1 MERITVIK
9 DNLPHFGL
17 FTRNTV
23 QGKEYDMIQEFI
35 SFYSHQFLRSNKK
48 NNLAIFIEPRVASGF
63 PDVVFAS
70 YSPSITDNWSD
81 QRSDIN
87 TDDLKVLS
95 HLILAGQSTRER
107 LIAQLGLTKG
117 QAGKSLNKLLNA
129 NLITYKNKTWK
140 PKKLNSIFN
149 IKKLV
154 SLEAKINDTSRVI
167 EQSFTNTWF
176 ASHSYA
182 LTRAESP
189 RDKTLLT
196 FSGLGLGL
204 YCRSQRSHSFR
215 EVVEPAPL
223 PLPSSYQS
231 LLFNEWIGNMLTSK

>member
-17 FTRNTV
+17 FTRNAV
-23 QGKEYDMIQEFI
+23 QGEEYDMIQGFI
-35 SFYSHQFLRSNKK
+35 SFYSHQFLRNNKK
-48 NNLAIFIEPRVASGF
+48 NNLAIFIEPRMTSGF

-70 YSPSITDNWSD
+70 YSPSITDNWSE
-81 QRSDIN
+81 QRNDIN
-87 TDDLKVLS
+87 VSDLKMLS
-95 HLILAGQSTRER
+95 HLIQVGQSTRER
-107 LIAQLGLTKG
+107 LVAQLKISERQTE
-117 QAGKSLNKLLNA
+117 KSLRKLLSA
-129 NLITYKNKTWK
+129 NLVSYKNKVWK
-140 PKKLNSIFN
+140 PKKLNSIFS

-154 SLEAKINDTSRVI
+154 SLEAKISDTSRVI

-196 FSGLGLGL
+196 FSDLGLGL
-204 YCRSQRSHSFR
+204 YCRDQRSNSFR
-215 EVVEPAPL
+215 EMVEPTPL

-231 LLFNEWIGNMLTSK
+231 LLFNEWIGNMLTRK

>member
-70 YSPSITDNWSD
+70 YSPSITDNWSE

-95 HLILAGQSTRER
+95 HLILASQST
-107 LIAQLGLTKG
+107 A
-117 QAGKSLNKLLNA
+117 
-129 NLITYKNKTWK
+129 
-140 PKKLNSIFN
+140 
-149 IKKLV
+149 
-154 SLEAKINDTSRVI
+154 
-167 EQSFTNTWF
+167 
-176 ASHSYA
+176 
-182 LTRAESP
+182 
-189 RDKTLLT
+189 
-196 FSGLGLGL
+196 
-204 YCRSQRSHSFR
+204 
-215 EVVEPAPL
+215 
-223 PLPSSYQS
+223 
-231 LLFNEWIGNMLTSK
+231 